1 MTFDNLESLFQH
13 LETQIQDV
21 MQHEVAD
28 TAKEIVRDAV
38 QEDVYDVF
46 TPKVYTRRMENGGM
60 SDMDNYSVEA
70 IKNGIAIRNDTPLDN
85 GRDTPRLDEIVVYG
99 KGRMPFPRDYYSSGT
114 RMLEKSGAHVSALKK
129 WLKDCGIDVK

>member
-21 MQHEVAD
+21 MEHEVAD

-46 TPKVYTRRMENGGM
+46 TPKFYTRRMENGGM
-60 SDMDNYSVEA
+60 SDMDNYSVEE
-70 IKNGIAIRNDTPLDN
+70 IKNGIAIRNNTPLDN

-99 KGRMPFPRDYYSSGT
+99 KGRMPFPRDFYSGAFG
-114 RMLEKSGAHVSALKK
+114 MLERSKAHISALKSG
-129 WLKDCGIDVK
+129 LKDCGIDVK